1 MITAGELLHG
11 RDEDVVV
18 NLYLALLGRWPD
30 EAGYEHHLAF
40 IAGRPERRREAFDR
54 IRGSEEG
61 RLKARPVGAD
71 AAPVPPERALAAQLA
86 LRTAWFREELARVA
100 TGPVVDAPLLE
111 EVTALR
117 LEVAELR
124 RESEERLARLEA
136 ALAGPL
142 PEAPALSPALSV
154 GYVNDLLELLR
165 AELLGRLRALEV
177 RQIEG
182 KG

>member
-11 RDEDVVV
+11 SDEDVVV

-40 IAGRPERRREAFDR
+40 LAGRPERRREAFER

-61 RLKARPVGAD
+61 RLRNRPVD
-71 AAPVPPERALAAQLA
+71 PDPSPVPAERALAAQLR
-86 LRTAWFREELARVA
+86 LRTAWFREEINRLATA
-100 TGPVVDAPLLE
+100 PAVDAPLLE

-124 RESEERLARLEA
+124 REAEERLARLETGM
-136 ALAGPL
+136 AGPL
-142 PEAPALSPALSV
+142 PEAPALSTALSV
-154 GYVNDLLELLR
+154 GYVNDLIELLR
-165 AELLGRLRALEV
+165 AELLARIRAIEA
-177 RQIEG
+177 RQLDA
-182 KG
+182 KS